1 MMQQERV
8 RLEIDDQPQDPAARW
23 LEQRLHPDLPEAC
36 ERAIRLAGL
45 SWTDEAAAER
55 YLAEAAALA
64 PNHMA
69 VTIAHYR
76 YHFYKH
82 HYSEAVGFA
91 EDCLAALAD
100 KLKLP
105 RDFRRVTPFHA
116 DFLSDDPTI
125 RFWLWAMQAYGYV
138 LFRLGRPEGVEVLEK
153 VAELD
158 QNDVTRTRVLLI
170 VIAQG
175 PGDEDDED

>member
-1 MMQQERV
+1 MMEERV
-8 RLEIDDQPQDPAARW
+8 RLAIDEQPQDPASRW

-45 SWTDEAAAER
+45 AWQDEEAAER

-82 HYSEAVGFA
+82 HYAQCVAYA

-100 KLKLP
+100 QLKIP
-105 RDFRRVTPFHA
+105 RDYRRVTPFHA
-116 DFLSDDPTI
+116 DFLGDDPVV
-125 RFWLWAMQAYGYV
+125 RFWLWCMQAYGYV
-138 LFRLGRPEGVEVLEK
+138 LFRLGRSEGRDVFEK
-153 VAELD
+153 IITLD
-158 QNDVTRTRVLLI
+158 QNDRMGTRVLLT
-170 VIAQG
+170 VIEQG
-175 PGDEDDED
+175 PGDEDDEE